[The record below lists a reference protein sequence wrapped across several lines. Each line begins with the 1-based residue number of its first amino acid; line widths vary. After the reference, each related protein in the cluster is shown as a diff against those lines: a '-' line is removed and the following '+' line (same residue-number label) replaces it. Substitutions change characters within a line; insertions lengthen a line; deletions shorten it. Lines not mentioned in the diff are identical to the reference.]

1 MRILQN
7 GLSQTWVAIKFCF
20 LSNKY
25 FFKASTNNNTSYICQ
40 GSHSELKHETPGR
53 LATGAKGTCRGC
65 SSQGVPGWSVTQRE
79 VKAMLAVVQVGH
91 CQGQKEKMILF
102 TVHSCPGLVTSPRLS
117 EFDS

>member
-7 GLSQTWVAIKFCF
+7 GLSQTWVAIKLCF

-40 GSHSELKHETPGR
+40 GSRSELKHEIPGR

-65 SSQGVPGWSVTQRE
+65 SNQGVPGGRLPRGRLRLT
-79 VKAMLAVVQVGH
+79 VVQVGH

-102 TVHSCPGLVTSPRLS
+102 TVHSCPGLGTSPRLS
-117 EFDS
+117 ELDS